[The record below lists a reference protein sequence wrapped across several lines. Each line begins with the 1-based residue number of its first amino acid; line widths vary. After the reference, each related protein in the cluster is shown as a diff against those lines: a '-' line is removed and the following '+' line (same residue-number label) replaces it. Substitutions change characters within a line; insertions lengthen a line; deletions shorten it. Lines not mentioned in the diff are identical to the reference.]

1 MQAGHGGL
9 YGTDASQYKD
19 YIFPDRRKTN
29 RYIDVAKLIK
39 TYREKVNPNVK
50 VFLVQV
56 AGYKDTLVPEFYDKT
71 YILGGWGDGLLRFA
85 KEMSEIS

>member
-9 YGTDASQYKD
+9 YGTNPSEYSKYKWS
-19 YIFPDRRKTN
+19 N
-29 RYIDVAKLIK
+29 SHYIDVAKLIK
-39 TYREKVNPNVK
+39 DYRKTVNPNVN

-56 AGYKDTLVPEFYDKT
+56 AGYKDTLVPEFYEKT

-85 KEMSEIS
+85 KEMSKEI